1 MSHTKWQWV
10 GHLLCIWKTGKEVA
24 FTILINLNNG
34 RVYISWSFIRQI
46 LSCGP
51 NDRVIMESVYIS
63 RSAIMHIFSCAPYDR
78 VIMESCVYI
87 AVRYNAYFFLCT
99 LRPRYNGVGVYIA
112 VRYNAYFFLCTLR
125 PRYNGVVCTY
135 NSKKKHQYF
144 FFTIKKTC
152 LI

>member
-10 GHLLCIWKTGKEVA
+10 GHLLCIWKPGKEVA

-63 RSAIMHIFSCAPYDR
+63 RSVIMHIFSCAPYDR
-78 VIMESCVYI
+78 VIMESVYI
-87 AVRYNAYFFLCT
+87 SRCIITQIFSCGPYDRVIMESCVHVT
-99 LRPRYNGVGVYIA
+99 L
-112 VRYNAYFFLCTLR
+112 
-125 PRYNGVVCTY
+125 
-135 NSKKKHQYF
+135 
-144 FFTIKKTC
+144 KKTRIF
-152 LI
+152 LFHHKKNLFDLA